1 MVAHA
6 CAVDSAA
13 MKIPLLVNDFLR
25 RANKLYPDKV
35 GVIDGSKRFTY
46 RQFNERVNQL
56 AHALL
61 RLGVR
66 KGDRVCMLSPNSHYF
81 LEAFFGVSQLG
92 AILVPLNYRLVPEE
106 HEYIINHAGVKVVI
120 ADYDQVRVIEP
131 IRGSLRSVEHFVVAG
146 GAAESLASTGWK
158 DWDALTGIEPT
169 TATPPTDVSED
180 DVFSINYTSGTTAR
194 PKGVM
199 LTQRNCYL
207 NALNLAISGGLSHD
221 DVELWTLPMFHASG
235 WGGPFAITA
244 LGGTHVVLRAVVAR
258 DIFRLVADEKVTFLC
273 GAPAVLSTIIHFA
286 ERASYT
292 LTTRP
297 RMWVGGAP
305 PPVAHIEHLEKV
317 LGWQFVQIYG
327 LTETSPIIA
336 VNVPDFYNP
345 GGASF
350 ERRSRAGTEVL
361 GVDLQV
367 VNEEGKP
374 VPQDN
379 TSIGEIAVRSNVVME
394 GYWNQ
399 PEETAK
405 AIYDGYFHS
414 GDLAVWD
421 EHANI
426 HIVDRKKDVIISGGE
441 NISSP
446 EVEGV
451 LYRHE
456 AVLECAVIGV
466 PSEKWGE
473 TPKAIV
479 VLRAGKSVNAEELI
493 AFTRERL
500 AHYKCPTS
508 IDFVP
513 ALPRTA
519 TGKLQK
525 FVLREQYWKGYTRR
539 VH

>member
-1 MVAHA
+1 
-6 CAVDSAA
+6 
-13 MKIPLLVNDFLR
+13 MKVPLLVNDFLR
-25 RANKLYPDKV
+25 RASKLYPDKV

-46 RQFNERVNQL
+46 RQFHGRVNQL
-56 AHALL
+56 AHALR
-61 RLGVR
+61 RLGVQ

-81 LEAFFGVSQLG
+81 LEAFYGVSQIG
-92 AILVPLNYRLVPEE
+92 AILVPLNYRLAPEE
-106 HEYIINHAGVKVVI
+106 HAYIINHAGVKVVI
-120 ADYDQVRVIEP
+120 ADYDQVRAIEP
-131 IRGSLRSVEHFVVAG
+131 IRGSLNRVEHFVVAG
-146 GAAESLASTGWK
+146 GAAESFAQAGWK
-158 DWDALTGIEPT
+158 DWDALTGLEPT
-169 TATPPTDVSED
+169 TATPPVDVSED

-207 NALNLAISGGLSHD
+207 NALNLAIFGGLHHD

-235 WGGPFAITA
+235 WGGLFAITA
-244 LGGTHVVLRAVVAR
+244 LAGTHVVLRAVVAS
-258 DIFRLVADEKVTFLC
+258 DIFRLIADEKVTFLC

-286 ERASYT
+286 DRASYDI
-292 LTTRP
+292 TTRP

-317 LGWQFVQIYG
+317 LGWQFIQIYG
-327 LTETSPIIA
+327 LTETSPIVS

-345 GGASF
+345 GGANF
-350 ERRSRAGTEVL
+350 ERRGRAGTEVL

-367 VNEEGKP
+367 VDEEGKP

-379 TSIGEIAVRSNVVME
+379 TSIGEIAVRSSVVME

-421 EHANI
+421 EHANV

-479 VLRAGKSVNAEELI
+479 VLRAGKSVKAEELI
-493 AFTRERL
+493 AFTREHL